1 MVAHFCVIF
10 HRMQFVP
17 QATANRPD
25 LTRSLHRA
33 VGLLRL
39 LASHTRIG
47 WRLSDLAKHTELDPA
62 TVHRLLTGLC
72 DAGLATRVQG
82 SKHYT
87 LGQLAFELGLAATPY
102 FDLGRLAH
110 IRLGALSTELHGT
123 IFLKVRSGVESVCL
137 ARHDGAG
144 RVPSLMLDVGGR
156 RPLCLT
162 ACGVAMLLPLP
173 TAEQK
178 RIEAANQRTIER
190 QDPTRWTGISQMLV
204 RSRQLGFALNL
215 GDIATG
221 ISAVSVALC
230 TDGRAPV
237 ASLTLALTGSA
248 LTEVSATEVAARL
261 RREADAVA
269 PMLATLR
276 L

>member
-1 MVAHFCVIF
+1 
-10 HRMQFVP
+10 MQFVP
-17 QATANRPD
+17 KTTPTHPD
-25 LTRSLHRA
+25 ITRSLHRA

-39 LASHTRIG
+39 LAGHTRIG

-72 DAGLATRVQG
+72 DAGLATRVPG

-87 LGQLAFELGLAATPY
+87 LGPLAFELGLAAAPY

-110 IRLGALSTELHGT
+110 ARLAALATELHGT
-123 IFLKVRSGVESVCL
+123 IFLKIRSGVESVCL

-144 RVPSLMLDVGGR
+144 PVPSLMLDVGGR

-162 ACGVAMLLPLP
+162 AGGVAMLLALP
-173 TAEQK
+173 PAEQT
-178 RIEAANQRTIER
+178 RIEADNQRTIDQQE
-190 QDPTRWTGISQMLV
+190 TMRWTGVSRMLV
-204 RSRQLGFALNL
+204 RSRELGYALNL

-221 ISAVSVALC
+221 ISAVSVAIP
-230 TDGRAPV
+230 TDGQAPV
-237 ASLTLALTGSA
+237 TSVTLALAGTA
-248 LTEVSATEVAARL
+248 LTESTAADLAARL
-261 RREADAVA
+261 RLEASAMA
-269 PMLATLR
+269 PMLMQLR

>member
-1 MVAHFCVIF
+1 MVAQLQAVF

-17 QATANRPD
+17 DTTPTRPD
-25 LTRSLHRA
+25 VTRSLHRA

-39 LASHTRIG
+39 LASHARIG

-72 DAGLATRVQG
+72 DTGLATRVPG

-87 LGQLAFELGLAATPY
+87 LGPLAFELGLAATPY

-110 IRLGALSTELHGT
+110 ARLAALATELNGT
-123 IFLKVRSGVESVCL
+123 LFLKTRSGLESVCL

-144 RVPSLMLDVGGR
+144 LVPSLMLDVGGR

-162 ACGVAMLLPLP
+162 AGGVAMLLPLP
-173 TAEQK
+173 MAEQK
-178 RIEAANQRTIER
+178 RIETANQRTIER
-190 QDPTRWTGISQMLV
+190 QDRTRWTGISQMLV

-221 ISAVSVALC
+221 ISAVSVSMP
-230 TDGRAPV
+230 TEGRAPL
-237 ASLTLALTGSA
+237 ASLTLALTGTA
-248 LTEVSATEVAARL
+248 LTEATAPDLAARL
-261 RREADAVA
+261 QREASAMV
-269 PMLATLR
+269 PLLTQLR

>member
-1 MVAHFCVIF
+1 MVAHLQAVF

-17 QATANRPD
+17 ETTHTRPD
-25 LTRSLHRA
+25 VTRSLHRA
-33 VGLLRL
+33 VSLLRL
-39 LASHTRIG
+39 LAGHTRIG

-72 DAGLATRVQG
+72 DTGLATRVPG

-87 LGQLAFELGLAATPY
+87 LGPLAFELGLAATPY

-110 IRLGALSTELHGT
+110 TKLAALATELHGT
-123 IFLKVRSGVESVCL
+123 IFLKIRSGVESVCL

-144 RVPSLMLDVGGR
+144 PVPSLLLDVGGR

-162 ACGVAMLLPLP
+162 AGGVAMLLPLP
-173 TAEQK
+173 PAQQTG
-178 RIEAANQRTIER
+178 IEAANKRTIDQ
-190 QDPTRWTGISQMLV
+190 QDAMRWTGVSRMLV
-204 RSRQLGFALNL
+204 RSRDLGFALNL

-221 ISAVSVALC
+221 ISAVSVAIPS
-230 TDGRAPV
+230 DGQAPV
-237 ASLTLALTGSA
+237 ASLTLALTGDA
-248 LTEVSATEVAARL
+248 VTETTAPYLATRL
-261 RREADAVA
+261 RIEASAMA
-269 PMLATLR
+269 PLLMQLR

>member
-1 MVAHFCVIF
+1 
-10 HRMQFVP
+10 
-17 QATANRPD
+17 
-25 LTRSLHRA
+25 
-33 VGLLRL
+33 
-39 LASHTRIG
+39 
-47 WRLSDLAKHTELDPA
+47 
-62 TVHRLLTGLC
+62 
-72 DAGLATRVQG
+72 
-82 SKHYT
+82 
-87 LGQLAFELGLAATPY
+87 
-102 FDLGRLAH
+102 
-110 IRLGALSTELHGT
+110 
-123 IFLKVRSGVESVCL
+123 
-137 ARHDGAG
+137 
-144 RVPSLMLDVGGR
+144 MLDVGGR

-248 LTEVSATEVAARL
+248 LTEVSATDLAARL

>member
-1 MVAHFCVIF
+1 
-10 HRMQFVP
+10 
-17 QATANRPD
+17 
-25 LTRSLHRA
+25 
-33 VGLLRL
+33 
-39 LASHTRIG
+39 
-47 WRLSDLAKHTELDPA
+47 
-62 TVHRLLTGLC
+62 
-72 DAGLATRVQG
+72 
-82 SKHYT
+82 
-87 LGQLAFELGLAATPY
+87 
-102 FDLGRLAH
+102 
-110 IRLGALSTELHGT
+110 
-123 IFLKVRSGVESVCL
+123 
-137 ARHDGAG
+137 
-144 RVPSLMLDVGGR
+144 
-156 RPLCLT
+156 
-162 ACGVAMLLPLP
+162 MLLPLP

-230 TDGRAPV
+230 TDGRTPV

-248 LTEVSATEVAARL
+248 LTEVSATDLAARL

>member
-1 MVAHFCVIF
+1 
-10 HRMQFVP
+10 MQFVP
-17 QATANRPD
+17 KTTPTRPD

-47 WRLSDLAKHTELDPA
+47 WRLSDLAKHAELDPA

-87 LGQLAFELGLAATPY
+87 LGPLAFELGLAATPY

-110 IRLGALSTELHGT
+110 ARLAALATELKGT
-123 IFLKVRSGVESVCL
+123 IFLKIRSGVESVCL

-144 RVPSLMLDVGGR
+144 PVPSLMLDVGGR

-162 ACGVAMLLPLP
+162 AGGVAMLLPLP
-173 TAEQK
+173 PAEQK
-178 RIEAANQRTIER
+178 RIEAANQHTIER
-190 QDPTRWTGISQMLV
+190 QDRTRWTGISQMLV

-221 ISAVSVALC
+221 ISAVSVAIT
-230 TDGRAPV
+230 TDGQAPA
-237 ASLTLALTGSA
+237 ASVTLALTGTA
-248 LTEVSATEVAARL
+248 LTESTAPDLAARL
-261 RREADAVA
+261 RLEASAMG
-269 PMLATLR
+269 PMLAQLR